1 MTQSFMAEA
10 PMAGLVAQGPL
21 PAGMLRIHQGNL
33 ERYVWPVHLS
43 GWLALGWRVAGS
55 ATDRPD
61 EPLSQV
67 VPAPALPLDSEPEPT
82 AIEKEHEPASG
93 RGKRGRRRR
102 EEEAQPPAAVEVNPA
117 PTGADTEQQDDAD
130 SEPYAAID
138 PAAETAAEPVD
149 DSTAEGAVALSALPD
164 DLFDDPLI

>member
-1 MTQSFMAEA
+1 MSQSFMAEA

-33 ERYVWPVHLS
+33 ERYVWPVHLP
-43 GWLALGWRVAGS
+43 GWLALGWQVAGPS
-55 ATDRPD
+55 STAT
-61 EPLSQV
+61 EPLPQA
-67 VPAPALPLDSEPEPT
+67 VPAPAVPRDSEPEPT
-82 AIEKEHEPASG
+82 AMEKEHEPASG

-117 PTGADTEQQDDAD
+117 PTGADTEQLADAD

-164 DLFDDPLI
+164 DLFDDPLN

>member
-21 PAGMLRIHQGNL
+21 PTGMLRIHQGNL
-33 ERYVWPVHLS
+33 ERYVWPVHLP
-43 GWLALGWRVAGS
+43 GWIAIGWRVAGS
-55 ATDRPD
+55 GSASDAG
-61 EPLSQV
+61 PLPQPV
-67 VPAPALPLDSEPEPT
+67 TAPAVALDLEPEPT
-82 AIEKEHEPASG
+82 AG
-93 RGKRGRRRR
+93 RGKRGRRRK
-102 EEEAQPPAAVEVNPA
+102 EEQEQPTAGFEATSEETGPIAEAGATDFEPPA
-117 PTGADTEQQDDAD
+117 TT
-130 SEPYAAID
+130 D

>member
-61 EPLSQV
+61 EPLPQV
-67 VPAPALPLDSEPEPT
+67 VPAPALTLESEPT

-117 PTGADTEQQDDAD
+117 ATGADTEQQAAD

-138 PAAETAAEPVD
+138 LAAETAAEPAE

>member
-1 MTQSFMAEA
+1 MTMTMTQSH
-10 PMAGLVAQGPL
+10 PGQI
-21 PAGMLRIHQGNL
+21 PAGMLRIHQGNQ
-33 ERYVWPVHLS
+33 EHYVWPVHLP
-43 GWLALGWRVAGS
+43 GWLLLGWRVAGS
-55 ATDRPD
+55 GNAPD
-61 EPLSQV
+61 AGPLPQA

-117 PTGADTEQQDDAD
+117 PTGADTEQQADAD

-138 PAAETAAEPVD
+138 LAAETAAEPVD